1 MKIILISYK
10 AGFRVK
16 YKIISDKERY
26 YITVKWLIF
35 QEYINILKV
44 YTPNNSVEI

>member
-1 MKIILISYK
+1 MKTILISYE

-16 YKIISDKERY
+16 NKIISDIERY
-26 YITVKWLIF
+26 YIMLKWLIF

-44 YTPNNSVEI
+44 YIPNNSVKI